1 MSTLGKTMRLRRLV
15 RPDTGRCVLLAVSHG
30 TSTPEIFAQL
40 EDTPGQVEA
49 ALAGGADCTLI
60 SAGMA
65 ATTGEVFARHPD
77 KGFVAKMSATSYEAR
92 PRETVISSVERA
104 ARDGADAVG
113 VLMQLTPESER
124 DVIAMIAAL
133 GEECDRLGMPY
144 VVEAEWPGAYGT
156 QRWFPDDVVAYLRR
170 SCRLAQELGA
180 DIIKTNWPGGAE
192 QYAEVIAPVSV
203 PTVVAGGAK
212 MAEDDLIAMIE
223 SAIQG
228 GAAGC
233 SVGRNIFQAD
243 DPRAVTARIADAVH
257 ATAPLAATA

>member
-1 MSTLGKTMRLRRLV
+1 MTTLGKTMRMRRLI

-49 ALAGGADCTLI
+49 ALDGGADCTLI

-65 ATTGEVFARHPD
+65 LPARDVFARHPG
-77 KGFVAKMSATSYEAR
+77 KGFVAKMSATSYEDT

-113 VLMQLTPESER
+113 VLMQLTPQTER
-124 DVIAMIAAL
+124 DVIAMVAAL

-144 VVEAEWPGAYGT
+144 VVEAEWPGAYGS
-156 QRWFPDDVVAYLRR
+156 QRWFPEDVVAYLRR

-180 DIIKTNWPGGAE
+180 DIVKTNWPGSAE
-192 QYAEVIAPVSV
+192 KYAEVIAAVSV
-203 PTVVAGGAK
+203 PTVVAGGSK
-212 MAEDDLIAMIE
+212 VGEDELLAMIE
-223 SAIQG
+223 AAIRG

-233 SVGRNIFQAD
+233 SVGRNIVQAE
-243 DPRAVTARIADAVH
+243 DPRAITARIAEAVH
-257 ATAPLAATA
+257 TAVPLSAAA